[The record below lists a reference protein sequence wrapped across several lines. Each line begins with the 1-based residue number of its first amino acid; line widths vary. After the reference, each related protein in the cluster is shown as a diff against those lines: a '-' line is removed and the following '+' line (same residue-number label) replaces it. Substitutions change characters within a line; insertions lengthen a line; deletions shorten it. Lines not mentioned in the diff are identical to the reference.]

1 MNSDPTLNPLGS
13 QHTGKRSLHESPW
26 RGQVPTCAAMPILCQ
41 LVALATVALIGAIDV
56 GALLAAALVLTLI
69 HICGDTVSITVG
81 PPRPHTGLGWLT
93 RILAWTGRYFF
104 QAPFEEGGTRQAIQQ
119 GQVLWPQ
126 DKAKAEPGA
135 ILLEQMTP
143 VT

>member
-1 MNSDPTLNPLGS
+1 M
-13 QHTGKRSLHESPW
+13 
-26 RGQVPTCAAMPILCQ
+26 
-41 LVALATVALIGAIDV
+41 LAHSWLQRWFSHSFTSV
-56 GALLAAALVLTLI
+56 G
-69 HICGDTVSITVG
+69 TVSITVG

-93 RILAWTGRYFF
+93 RILAWTDRYFF
-104 QAPFEEGGTRQAIQQ
+104 QAPFEEGATRQAIQQ